1 MLNEADFIFSPQQLF
16 DKKSVTKAIAEK
28 LGVSPN
34 EISAYRIIR
43 KSIDARKGV
52 KFNVRLQIALQGET
66 FPNLCGDFDFRDV
79 SKSKV
84 VTIIG
89 AGPAGYFAALQCI
102 LSGLKPVVFERGKS
116 VDDRKFDIAALNTK
130 HILNPESNYAFGE
143 GGAGTYSDGK
153 LFTRSKKR
161 GNVTEVLQ
169 LLHYFGADE
178 DVLVEAHPHIGTDR
192 LHAIM
197 RNIRNKI
204 IECGGEVH
212 FSSKL
217 TKINIADGRVNGIV
231 INETDSY
238 DCENLILATGHS
250 ARDVYYMLNACGV
263 TLREKGFAMGVRV
276 EHPQALI
283 DSIQYKCKERGEYL
297 PAASYSIVKQV
308 EGRGVYSFCMCPGG
322 SIVSAVTEPESIVV
336 NGMSNSKRNS
346 PFANSGIVVEL
357 RPEDF
362 ATYSNNKIFS
372 GLEFQKS
379 LESLAYRNGGGGVVA
394 PAQRLADF
402 VSGKISAT
410 LPKSSYVPGLISS
423 PMHFWLPEFIGSRL
437 REGFKMFGGQM
448 RGFLTNEAI
457 VVGVESRTSSPVQ
470 VVRDSE
476 TMSSLSVKNL
486 YPCGEGAGY
495 AGGIV
500 SSAMDGM
507 EAVKKIS
514 NAH

>member
-1 MLNEADFIFSPQQLF
+1 MLHEADFVFSPEQLF
-16 DKKSVTKAIAEK
+16 DNNVVKKAISAK
-28 LGVSPN
+28 FGVRVGD
-34 EISAYRIIR
+34 ISAYRIIR

-52 KFNVRLQIALQGET
+52 KFNVRLQIALCGEE
-66 FPNLCGDFDFRDV
+66 FPDLKGNFEFGDV
-79 SKSKV
+79 SHSPE

-116 VDDRKFDIAALNTK
+116 VDERKFDIAALNSK

-178 DVLVEAHPHIGTDR
+178 NVLIDSHPHIGTDR
-192 LHAIM
+192 LHTIM
-197 RNIRNKI
+197 RNIRKTI
-204 IECGGEVH
+204 LQCGGEVY
-212 FSSKL
+212 FLSKL
-217 TKINIADGRVNGIV
+217 TKINVKNGRAESIIINGIDEFLC
-231 INETDSY
+231 N
-238 DCENLILATGHS
+238 NLILATGHS
-250 ARDVYYMLNACGV
+250 ARDVYYMLYENGIL
-263 TLREKGFAMGVRV
+263 LREKGFAMGVRV
-276 EHPQALI
+276 EHQQSLI
-283 DSIQYKCKERGEYL
+283 DSIQYKCKQRSKFL
-297 PAASYSIVKQV
+297 PAASYALVKQV
-308 EGRGVYSFCMCPGG
+308 NGRGVYSFCMCPGG
-322 SIVSAVTEPESIVV
+322 SIVSAVSEPETIVV

-346 PFANSGIVVEL
+346 PYANSAVVVEL

-362 ATYSNNKIFS
+362 ASYGTNKIFS

-379 LESLAYRNGGGGVVA
+379 FESLAYRNGGGGIIA

-402 VSGKISAT
+402 VSGKISSS
-410 LPKSSYVPGLISS
+410 LPKSSYEPGLISS
-423 PMHFWLPEFIGSRL
+423 PLHFWMPEFIGSRL
-437 REGFKMFGGQM
+437 REGFKLFDRQM
-448 RGFLTNEAI
+448 HGFLTNDAI
-457 VVGVESRTSSPVQ
+457 IVGVESRTSSPIQ
-470 VVRDSE
+470 ISREAE
-476 TMSSLSVKNL
+476 TMSSFSINNM

-507 EAVKKIS
+507 EVVKRIKR
-514 NAH
+514 